1 MSPARRRAPRQS
13 SSVQPQLLVPRA
25 QLDSELGERITL
37 GEQLLGR
44 TLRDK
49 VELRAARQEYY
60 SWTEYNE
67 VLIKRSFDSTE
78 PAEDCSRLVP
88 VFLTGGPDPFTEQTR
103 DFLDDVQSKVRRLH
117 SLRLQL
123 PLFPEHPD
131 LAHPASPGE
140 STGGTDVFVVH
151 GHDGEAKQTVAASSA
166 STSPPSSCLATC
178 PACCTSGST
187 PREPGGMQSPGRWKP
202 LGST

>member
-13 SSVQPQLLVPRA
+13 SSGQPHLLVPRA

-67 VLIKRSFDSTE
+67 VLIKRM
-78 PAEDCSRLVP
+78 SRVSW
-88 VFLTGGPDPFTEQTR
+88 D
-103 DFLDDVQSKVRRLH
+103 
-117 SLRLQL
+117 
-123 PLFPEHPD
+123 
-131 LAHPASPGE
+131 
-140 STGGTDVFVVH
+140 
-151 GHDGEAKQTVAASSA
+151 
-166 STSPPSSCLATC
+166 
-178 PACCTSGST
+178 
-187 PREPGGMQSPGRWKP
+187 
-202 LGST
+202 LGSGPMIIRRR